1 MAASFNKNGIIVGS
15 TIEGYDKV
23 SIHKN
28 DIIVNPNIL
37 LASNKVIGG
46 SNASGITSSYEQ
58 DDSLKIIATS
68 GNSNYRSIAFAKDSN
83 ASVGENLKVG
93 DSYTISLDLKI
104 EVGTKL
110 PTLFINGGNS
120 YKQLLGN
127 TTLIGKWQ
135 QVYYTS
141 TWAEPGTSYGNIS
154 LHLGFGNAIGT
165 YYVKNFKLEK
175 GNKATPWCPNEVD
188 GYGDFTTP
196 TMNNPI
202 SINEII
208 EY

>member
-1 MAASFNKNGIIVGS
+1 MAASFNKNGIVSCSI
-15 TIEGYDKV
+15 IEERDKV
-23 SIHKN
+23 SVYKN
-28 DIIVNPNIL
+28 DIVVNPNIL
-37 LASNKVIGG
+37 LASNRVTGG

-58 DDSLKIIATS
+58 DGSLKIIATS
-68 GNSNYRSIAFAKDSN
+68 GNSNYRSIYFAKNSN
-83 ASVGENLKVG
+83 DSVGANLKVG
-93 DSYTISLDLKI
+93 DTYTISLDLKI

-110 PTLFINGGNS
+110 PTLFINGGND
-120 YKQLLGN
+120 YKQLLGDTN
-127 TTLIGKWQ
+127 LIGKWQ

-154 LHLGFGNAIGT
+154 LHLGFGSAIGT

-175 GNKATPWCPNEVD
+175 GDIATPWCPNSAD
-188 GYGDFTTP
+188 GYGAIAVTT
-196 TMNNPI
+196 MSNPM